1 MLAPGQGQ
9 SGAEPHPTPPHRA
22 STSLPEQGLTPAGW
36 FLTTLQVLILKA
48 VNVIK
53 MYAKR
58 VLRIFAVSKGWPL
71 KVNFESVSSQGTGLA
86 GDGRCQH
93 RARAAAAGQG
103 GSRSRAQS
111 VGCTRP
117 GPAPCSTGRWPT
129 SENSVSPSAKWEE
142 GDSPPPRLGELMK
155 APHLNDLDPCFQKR
169 GGHLHPHTECLAHS
183 HR

>member
-117 GPAPCSTGRWPT
+117 VPAPCSTGRWPT